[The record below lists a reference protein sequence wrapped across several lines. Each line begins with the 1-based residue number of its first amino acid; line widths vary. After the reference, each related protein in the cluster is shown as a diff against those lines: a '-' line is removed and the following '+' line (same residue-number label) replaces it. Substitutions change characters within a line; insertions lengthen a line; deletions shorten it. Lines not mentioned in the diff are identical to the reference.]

1 MSKVTFKDNSI
12 KVQDAIM
19 EAALAYLYE
28 ASGEMVAQT
37 ARNSRVD
44 TRQTKGSWDYTV
56 NEETLESQI
65 GSPFE
70 NAIWEEFGT
79 GEYALE
85 GNGRKGGWFY
95 EDKDGNSCFTRGK
108 KPNRALWHAFQTLK
122 PKLIKRSESIFK
134 ELNNK

>member
-1 MSKVTFKDNSI
+1 MADITFKDNSI
-12 KVQDAIM
+12 NVKDAIT
-19 EAALAYLYE
+19 EAAIAYLHE

-44 TRQTKGSWDYTV
+44 TGQTKGSWNYSV
-56 NEETLESQI
+56 NEDTMESQV
-65 GSPFE
+65 GSPLE

-95 EDKDGNSCFTRGK
+95 TNKDGEKVFTRGK
-108 KPNRALWHAFQTLK
+108 KPNRALWNAFQTLK
-122 PKLIKRSESIFK
+122 PKLIKRAESQFGG
-134 ELNNK
+134 LNNK